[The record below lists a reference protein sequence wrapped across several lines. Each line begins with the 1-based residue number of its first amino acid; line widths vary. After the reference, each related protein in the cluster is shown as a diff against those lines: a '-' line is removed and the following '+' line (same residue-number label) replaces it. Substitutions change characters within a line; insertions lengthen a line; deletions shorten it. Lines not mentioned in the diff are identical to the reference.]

1 MTRRRVLTLLLC
13 VLLSTP
19 TGCSLFS
26 SSGPEG
32 TVRAFAE
39 ALQRKDA
46 NAAAADTSDPAAA
59 GPVITSM
66 FDGMGKNASVAVDVS
81 ETTEPDDSSGQRA
94 TAKLAYTWT
103 LGPGRTLRYDAT
115 ATAEKSGDDWHIQ
128 WSPTALHPKLRPG
141 VTFQYSDDK
150 NFLTP
155 VVDRDGQ
162 PLLTWQTIGVVNL
175 ARDHRDSAPVLAPLL
190 QQFDPSITADS
201 INDQFTGTQ
210 DDVVTVIKL
219 READL
224 ALVGDQVAQ
233 IPGVAVAEQGALL
246 TANRDLSSPAMDGLK
261 DIWQKTIDAAAGW
274 SVTLVDAG
282 GRPTDELTS
291 TPPSDVK
298 PIRTTLDTRLQLLAQ
313 QAVAT
318 EARPAVLVA
327 ISPSTGGIL
336 AAAQNPA
343 ANAQGP
349 IAFSGIYPPGSTFK
363 TITTAAA
370 LQAGLATP
378 DTPEECPGR
387 VTVENRTIPNDDEFD
402 LGTVPLTTAFARS
415 CNTTMAV
422 LADKLPA
429 DALPNAARMFG
440 IGVDYAVPG
449 LTTITG
455 RVPNADTPAQKVE
468 NGIGQG
474 TVTVSPFGLAVAEA
488 SLGHGSTITPTLV
501 VDEKTTANIPSEQIP
516 PAITDS
522 LRAMMLQTVSE
533 GTATELRDIPG
544 LGGKTGTAEFGD
556 NTHSHGWFAGI
567 VGDIAFAT
575 LVVGGDTSAPA
586 IKVSGDF
593 LRPAVV
599 G

>member
-26 SSGPEG
+26 SGGPEG

-201 INDQFTGTQ
+201 INDQFSGTQ

-224 ALVGDQVAQ
+224 AVVGDQVAQ

-261 DIWQKTIDAAAGW
+261 DIWQKTVDAAAGW

-415 CNTTMAV
+415 CNTTDGRAGRQ
-422 LADKLPA
+422 
-429 DALPNAARMFG
+429 AARRRAPQRG
-440 IGVDYAVPG
+440 TDVRDRRRLRRSRPHHHHRPRAQRRHAGAEGRKRHRPG
-449 LTTITG
+449 HRDGQPVRTG
-455 RVPNADTPAQKVE
+455 RRRSEPR
-468 NGIGQG
+468 
-474 TVTVSPFGLAVAEA
+474 SR
-488 SLGHGSTITPTLV
+488 
-501 VDEKTTANIPSEQIP
+501 VDHHSDARRRREDHREHPIR
-516 PAITDS
+516 TDS
-522 LRAMMLQTVSE
+522 VGHHRQP
-533 GTATELRDIPG
+533 PG
-544 LGGKTGTAEFGD
+544 DDAANRFRR
-556 NTHSHGWFAGI
+556 HGHRVA
-567 VGDIAFAT
+567 
-575 LVVGGDTSAPA
+575 
-586 IKVSGDF
+586 
-593 LRPAVV
+593 
-599 G
+599 